1 MQNLELRK
9 FDFID
14 ATRGLAILCVILVHS
29 SQSIAPLNATLAWL
43 MSEGARGVQLFYIA
57 SALTLCMSWAARSQI
72 DKSPIRSFYIR
83 RFFRIA
89 PMFYLAILGSAL
101 VNGLHAN
108 YWAPNGIEWW
118 FFPITATF
126 LHGFHPETI
135 TSVVP
140 GGWSIAVEMNFYLV
154 LPLLLMFVR
163 SMKTAGVLFAVSM
176 LLYYVNLLLVPR
188 MFSYPESQQYLVDS
202 FAFLNFFG
210 QLPVFAIGI
219 FGYFVLREK
228 YSRERIA
235 TFGGSVFLVLLAL
248 FLYPLYD
255 FPSSFF
261 AEQLLK
267 PIHHIVAGALFC
279 VFVIMLAY
287 WPTGLLVNK
296 VTIWLGKLS
305 FSMYLL
311 HFAVLKIF
319 QKIGFIGALPKT
331 NLGSILYFAG
341 AVGVTFAVS
350 FFTYQ
355 FVERPGIRLG
365 AWLIQFLQLRSSTK
379 PHLHRPERK

>member
-29 SQSIAPLNATLAWL
+29 SQSIAPLTATLAWL

-89 PMFYLAILGSAL
+89 PMFYLAILCSAL

-287 WPTGLLVNK
+287 WPTGLLAY
-296 VTIWLGKLS
+296 W
-305 FSMYLL
+305 
-311 HFAVLKIF
+311 
-319 QKIGFIGALPKT
+319 
-331 NLGSILYFAG
+331 
-341 AVGVTFAVS
+341 
-350 FFTYQ
+350 
-355 FVERPGIRLG
+355 
-365 AWLIQFLQLRSSTK
+365 
-379 PHLHRPERK
+379 